1 MAFTYKKLFKLLIDR
16 DMKKKDLCKL
26 ANISTTSVT
35 KLVNDQNVNTEILEK
50 ICDALQCDIS
60 DIVEVIH
67 PNTEQ
72 KETGRK
78 TKKLCVRPVYM
89 LQKSPL
95 HDAMG
100 CVIYSS
106 SSVAASISSMRSIH
120 SRSSFSSSFSFF

>member
-1 MAFTYKKLFKLLIDR
+1 
-16 DMKKKDLCKL
+16 MKKKDLCKV

-72 KETGRK
+72 KETEE
-78 TKKLCVRPVYM
+78 
-89 LQKSPL
+89 
-95 HDAMG
+95 
-100 CVIYSS
+100 
-106 SSVAASISSMRSIH
+106 
-120 SRSSFSSSFSFF
+120 